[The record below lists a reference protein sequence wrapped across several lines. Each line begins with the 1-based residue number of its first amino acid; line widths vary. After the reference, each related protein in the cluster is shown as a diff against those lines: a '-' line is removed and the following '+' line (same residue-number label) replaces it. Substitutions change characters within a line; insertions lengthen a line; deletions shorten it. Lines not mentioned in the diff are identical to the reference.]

1 MTWILASDWLPG
13 LSVLEGDE
21 HLHRPVVP
29 DPVLPPDVSL
39 ELGLEHQGLAEQA
52 AQGDVVRLQISIIS
66 ILIVAGSCP
75 FIRIS
80 QFFVTFVTKKI

>member
-1 MTWILASDWLPG
+1 M
-13 LSVLEGDE
+13 
-21 HLHRPVVP
+21 P

-39 ELGLEHQGLAEQA
+39 ELGLKHQGLAEQA

-80 QFFVTFVTKKI
+80 QFFVTFVTKKIWSIVNKEFIGYSIIIKRWIA